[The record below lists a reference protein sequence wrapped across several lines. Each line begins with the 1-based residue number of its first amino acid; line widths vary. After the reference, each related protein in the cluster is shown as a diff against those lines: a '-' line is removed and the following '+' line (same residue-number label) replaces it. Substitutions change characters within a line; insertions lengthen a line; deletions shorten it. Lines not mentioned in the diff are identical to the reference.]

1 VVNCIVHC
9 DCQGS
14 TGTCNKT
21 RRCSLL
27 HQKPL
32 FDDDDDDDDDDDS
45 WKSGTLLAD
54 QLTSSDDCPAEHP
67 FLRLTRGLKRN
78 ELIVSPR
85 CIPHR
90 GTEKSRQRT
99 SYDARASI
107 CTDQRDDGRH
117 VSSHLTVMYRCIMLP
132 HAGAGPPRSRLRCV
146 SIRAINQHRGI
157 DDDNDDDDAV
167 VRNET
172 SDD

>member
-1 VVNCIVHC
+1 VIVKEVLEHVR
-9 DCQGS
+9 D
-14 TGTCNKT
+14 KT

-90 GTEKSRQRT
+90 GTEKSQQRT

-107 CTDQRDDGRH
+107 YARTSVTMGDT
-117 VSSHLTVMYRCIMLP
+117 SHPT
-132 HAGAGPPRSRLRCV
+132 
-146 SIRAINQHRGI
+146 
-157 DDDNDDDDAV
+157 
-167 VRNET
+167 
-172 SDD
+172 